1 MFNIFKTNSEK
12 TNSEKNNNSAN
23 THRDSVLQE
32 AKNNAPAK
40 EENKKVHGEDGVCCG
55 GCGGQ

>member
-1 MFNIFKTNSEK
+1 MFNIFKNTSEK
-12 TNSEKNNNSAN
+12 TNNTAS

-32 AKNNAPAK
+32 AKNNDSAS